1 MQQLKNLERVGAPQ
15 ATKEHILLQ
24 DPKEKRKRKTP

>member
-24 DPKEKRKRKTP
+24 DPKEKERKTT